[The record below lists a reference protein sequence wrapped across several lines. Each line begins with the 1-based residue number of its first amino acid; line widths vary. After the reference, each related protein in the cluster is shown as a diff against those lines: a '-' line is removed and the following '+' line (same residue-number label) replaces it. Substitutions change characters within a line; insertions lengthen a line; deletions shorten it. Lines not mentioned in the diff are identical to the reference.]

1 MDFSRYYHTLRDL
14 KFRQIRYQM
23 WYRIRARIRRATGYR
38 HPAFK
43 APEVVLPSLTTNPLP
58 SPKSFGGD
66 KFTFL
71 NTQGEFISW
80 NDLSHGRLWTYNLNY
95 MDFLLQ
101 RDMEPRQAI
110 RWITRFM
117 EGSAGNTCGYEP
129 YPIALRGINWI
140 KFILTNKDR
149 IGRED
154 LERINDS
161 LYSQYRVLSDS
172 LEYHLLGNHL
182 LEDGFS
188 LVFAGVYFSD
198 KKLFTKGRRIVEAEL
213 EEQVLEDGAHFEL
226 SPMYHRILLGRLL
239 DCINI
244 LQANRSPLPKEGELL
259 NLMKE
264 KASAMRG
271 WMDTMRFQDGSFP
284 LLNDSAESIAY
295 TDAQLDDYAGR
306 LGVAAKS
313 QTAGASGYRK
323 IVSPWHECFV
333 DIGEIGPSYIP
344 GHAHADTF
352 NFVVRVNG
360 KDAICDTG
368 ISTYEKNARR
378 QYERSTAAHNTVS
391 VGGINSSDVWG
402 GFRAGRKAHVR
413 ILKDSPREITAEHD
427 GYHHI
432 GAIHRRQWFFGED
445 RIEITDTVDSRTEPT
460 ECFAVFNLCGE
471 FYPQENGFYSQDIR
485 ISFENAGK
493 TEWLAEKICREY
505 NEFIEI
511 KKLKVHFRGTL
522 KTLIEKP

>member
-1 MDFSRYYHTLRDL
+1 MNISRYYYTLRDL
-14 KFRQIRYQM
+14 KLRQIRYQV
-23 WYRIRARIRRATGYR
+23 WYRLRSKFRRATGYR

-58 SPKSFGGD
+58 SPKSLSDG

-71 NTQGEFISW
+71 NIQGEFISW
-80 NDLSHGRLWTYNLNY
+80 NDLSHGRLWAYNLNY

-101 RDMEPRQAI
+101 MDMDSGEAL
-110 RWITRFM
+110 RWIGQFLDD
-117 EGSAGNTCGYEP
+117 SAGNTCGYEP
-129 YPIALRGINWI
+129 YPVALRGINWI
-140 KFILTNKDR
+140 KFILANKDR

-161 LYSQYRVLSDS
+161 LYSQYRALSDS
-172 LEYHLLGNHL
+172 VEFHLLGNHL

-188 LVFAGVYFSD
+188 LVFASVYFSD
-198 KKLFTKGRRIVEAEL
+198 KKLFTKGCRIVEAEL
-213 EEQVLEDGAHFEL
+213 GEQVLEDGAHFEL

-244 LQANRSPLPKEGELL
+244 VRANPGRFPKMPGLL
-259 NLMKE
+259 NFMCE
-264 KASAMRG
+264 KASRMLG
-271 WMDTMRFQDGSFP
+271 WMDTMRFKDGSFP
-284 LLNDSAESIAY
+284 LLNDSAEGIAY
-295 TDAQLDDYAGR
+295 TDVQLDDYASR
-306 LGVAAKS
+306 LGLSAKTPES
-313 QTAGASGYRK
+313 GASGYRK
-323 IVSPWHECFV
+323 IVSHWYECFV

-378 QYERSTAAHNTVS
+378 QYERSTAAHNTVC

-402 GFRAGRKAHVR
+402 GFRAGRKARVR
-413 ILKDSPREITAEHD
+413 ILKDSPAQIAAEHD
-427 GYHHI
+427 GYKHI
-432 GAIHRRQWFFGED
+432 GAVHRRQWFFGEE
-445 RIEITDTVDSRTEPT
+445 RIEIADTVTSANPSI
-460 ECFAVFNLCGE
+460 ECFAVFNLSEE
-471 FYPQENGFYSQDIR
+471 FRPLENGFCCGDMR
-485 ISFENAGK
+485 IVFENAGK
-493 TEWLAEKICREY
+493 TEQLTERISRGY

-511 KKLKVHFRGTL
+511 KQLKVHFSGTL
-522 KTLIEKP
+522 KTTIERL